1 VAIPDNKLAGVLLAA
16 GGATRFGR
24 PKQLC
29 EWQGKALV
37 SYALDATRAVCGA
50 GVVVVTG
57 ATATQVAE
65 CLQGSSVEIV
75 HNSGWATGMAS
86 SLRHGIAAIDQAAVT
101 GVLISLCD
109 QPLISADDLA
119 MLTAAWQA
127 QPERIAAAAYSD
139 TVGVPAIFPVALL
152 DELTA
157 LQGDEGARKL
167 LRDHTDISIVAM
179 PAAGLDIDTPE
190 DLARLQE
197 SGDTPE

>member
-1 VAIPDNKLAGVLLAA
+1 VRIPDDKLAGVLLAA

-29 EWQGKALV
+29 EWRGKALV
-37 SYALDATRAVCGA
+37 SCALDATRAVCGA

-57 ATATQVAE
+57 AAAAQVAE

-75 HNSGWATGMAS
+75 HNGDWATGMAS
-86 SLRHGIAAIDQAAVT
+86 SLRQGIAAIDQAAVT

-109 QPLISADDLA
+109 QPLVSAADLA
-119 MLTAAWQA
+119 LLTAGWQA
-127 QPERIAAAAYSD
+127 RPGRIAAAAYND

-157 LQGDEGARKL
+157 LQGDAGARKL
-167 LRDHTDISIVAM
+167 LRDYTDISIVAM

-190 DLARLQE
+190 DLARLRR
-197 SGDTPE
+197 SGDNPG